1 MARAEHTVVVGRPP
15 HEVFA
20 FLTDLSNVPEWQ
32 SGSAEVRQPDRPLG
46 VGATYV
52 QVLQFLGRRI
62 EATIEVTEFDPG
74 RRFSIRTRTGPIPF
88 EVRHDFES
96 ADGGSATRLHVE
108 LEGEPGRF
116 FKLAE
121 PLVVRNA
128 QRQLEGDFATLKEIV
143 EARAAGGGA
152 TSEPASP

>member
-1 MARAEHTVVVGRPP
+1 MARAEHTVFVGRPP

-20 FLTDLSNVPEWQ
+20 FLTDLSKVPEWQ
-32 SGSAEVRQPDRPLG
+32 SGSVAVGSSDRPLG
-46 VGATYV
+46 VGAKYV
-52 QVLQFLGRRI
+52 QVLQFLGKRI
-62 EATIEVTEFDPG
+62 EATIEVTEFEPG

-88 EVRHDFES
+88 EVRHDFEP
-96 ADGGSATRLHVE
+96 ADGGSATQLHVE

-128 QRQLEGDFATLKEIV
+128 QRQMEGDFATLKELV
-143 EARAAGGGA
+143 EARGAAGRRPSERD
-152 TSEPASP
+152 TS